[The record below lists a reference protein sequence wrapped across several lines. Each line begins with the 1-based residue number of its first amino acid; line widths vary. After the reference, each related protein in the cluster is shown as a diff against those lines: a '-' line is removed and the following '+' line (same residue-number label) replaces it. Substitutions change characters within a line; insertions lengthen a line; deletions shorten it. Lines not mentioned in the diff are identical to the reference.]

1 LALAG
6 CGGTGQV
13 SRPVAGTWDE
23 VVAAANAEGAVTI
36 YSTQA
41 QPVLADLE
49 NAFETAYPQIDLTV
63 VRGVDADLLSRID
76 AESRTGKGAGDIA
89 VITDV
94 SWMQQAEG
102 TDAAVAVVGPAFDAP
117 EYRRA
122 DSVVDGKFFLE
133 GAVILGFGWNTTAY
147 PEGIRTARDLLD
159 PALKGKVGIVTP
171 ATSPTY
177 IDYYDHIEENYGGRD
192 FLRQLAQNSPRIYPS
207 SQPLG
212 QALASGEIV
221 AALMCNP
228 MLPERAAGA
237 PVAWTEGRPPPYAH
251 PDIPGATAIELDV
264 ADSAQV
270 DSAFATVLGDH
281 GRVDVVVHAAGV
293 DDPHSKQR
301 IHEAAEQH
309 RPADVLTHLGDEQ
322 WRRILSVNLDGTFYV
337 LRAAV
342 RAMKETGGGAIVTV
356 GSSAAFDTLTGYPHY
371 AASKAGVH
379 ALSQSVAKEAAHFG
393 IRVNTVAPGPVDTGM
408 AARTPAHLRAAMAD
422 GAARGYAT
430 AAELADNILYLASPG
445 AANVI
450 GAVLLSNGGRFTV

>member
-1 LALAG
+1 MTEDAHTAADEEKNMTAQFGDKVAL
-6 CGGTGQV
+6 
-13 SRPVAGTWDE
+13 
-23 VVAAANAEGAVTI
+23 VT
-36 YSTQA
+36 
-41 QPVLADLE
+41 
-49 NAFETAYPQIDLTV
+49 
-63 VRGVDADLLSRID
+63 
-76 AESRTGKGAGDIA
+76 GAGSGI
-89 VITDV
+89 
-94 SWMQQAEG
+94 G
-102 TDAAVAVVGPAFDAP
+102 AA
-117 EYRRA
+117 
-122 DSVVDGKFFLE
+122 
-133 GAVILGFGWNTTAY
+133 
-147 PEGIRTARDLLD
+147 TARLLARRGARAVYLCD
-159 PALKGKVGIVTP
+159 
-171 ATSPTY
+171 
-177 IDYYDHIEENYGGRD
+177 ID
-192 FLRQLAQNSPRIYPS
+192 RQ
-207 SQPLG
+207 
-212 QALASGEIV
+212 
-221 AALMCNP
+221 
-228 MLPERAAGA
+228 AAGRIA
-237 PVAWTEGRPPPYAH
+237 A
-251 PDIPGATAIELDV
+251 DIPGATAIELDV

-270 DSAFATVLGDH
+270 DSAFASALGDH

-422 GAARGYAT
+422 GTPRGYAT

-450 GAVLLSNGGRFTV
+450 GAVLLSNGGRFTI